1 MRDTKQSK
9 KTEICYLVLLFIITI
24 ISMFVLNLIDLT
36 KNDNEE
42 IAIYNQENNAED
54 YGKK

>member
-9 KTEICYLVLLFIITI
+9 KTEICYLVLLYIITI
-24 ISMFVLNLIDLT
+24 ISMFVLNLIDPT
-36 KNDNEE
+36 KKDNEE